1 MMADKQNMIE
11 QWNEINNLNELME
24 KKTKE
29 FEEEKKKFE
38 EMKKKFFAN
47 VQQKGGSGG
56 AGDLKEE
63 GIDLKVFYTGQKN
76 GSTEL
81 SPVRKVKMHENEI
94 YCMAEAYQGDII
106 ATCGGDGMIKF
117 YDPSRTTPFLSLK
130 SPSKGQIMT
139 SIAFGF
145 DNDLFLSGSADKMV
159 YLWSISTQRIKN
171 TFVGHGD
178 RVSSVCFIKDMTRI
192 VSGSHDRAI
201 KLWDA
206 AKGSIS
212 KTIMCGS
219 SCNSLGVT
227 GDKTRIISG
236 HYDGSVKVYSTKTG
250 ELIRA
255 FKDLHEAS
263 ITSVVLDLDGN
274 LVLTGSKDNTLK
286 MIDLRMEKALNY
298 NFRHD
303 EYFNPLEYNKVCF
316 ANYGQSVAAGSSDGK
331 LFLWN
336 AETGKIQH
344 ILSGGNEG
352 GITGTCYSM
361 ISGNLYT
368 SDASGNIVVWS

>member
-11 QWNEINNLNELME
+11 KCNEINNLHEE
-24 KKTKE
+24 TQKKARE
-29 FEEEKKKFE
+29 FEEERRKFE

-47 VQQKGGSGG
+47 VQQKGGNM
-56 AGDLKEE
+56 GDLKDEV
-63 GIDLKVFYTGQKN
+63 DLKVFYTGQKS

-81 SPVRKVKMHENEI
+81 TPMKKVKMHENEI
-94 YCMAEAYQGDII
+94 YAMAEAYQGDVI
-106 ATCGGDGMIKF
+106 ATCGGDGFIKF
-117 YDPSRTTPFLSLK
+117 YDPARTTPFLSLK
-130 SPSKGQIMT
+130 SPQKGQVMT
-139 SIAFGF
+139 AISFGF
-145 DNDLFLSGSADKMV
+145 DNDLFVSGSADKLV
-159 YLWSISTQRIKN
+159 YIWSISTQRLKS
-171 TFVGHGD
+171 TLVGHAD
-178 RVSSVCFIKDMTRI
+178 RVSSVCFVKDMTRI
-192 VSGSHDRAI
+192 VSGSHDRSI
-201 KLWDA
+201 KIWDV
-206 AKGSIS
+206 AKGCIS

-219 SCNSLGVT
+219 SCNSVKVT

-263 ITSVVLDLDGN
+263 ITSVVLDFEGN
-274 LVLTGSKDNTLK
+274 LVLTSSKDNTLK

-298 NFRHD
+298 SFRHD
-303 EYFNPLEYNKVCF
+303 EYFNPLEYNTVCF

-331 LFLWN
+331 LFLWDP
-336 AETGKIQH
+336 ETGKLQH
-344 ILSGGNEG
+344 ILNGGNKG
-352 GITGTCYSM
+352 GITGTCYSI